1 MFAFRVIEHLD
12 VVEDV
17 LSGLF
22 TGFVKPSSDPFML
35 EQVEEALGDRIV
47 VTISAPAH
55 RMFKVVSPQKCRPVP
70 TGILRALVHCPAG
83 YCAAMSREGVWIKTD

>member
-1 MFAFRVIEHLD
+1 MFHVSLSVFEVYRRQHSVSDMFAFRVIEHLD

-22 TGFVKPSSDPFML
+22 TGFVKPSSDPFTL

-47 VTISAPAH
+47 VTIESV
-55 RMFKVVSPQKCRPVP
+55 RSSV
-70 TGILRALVHCPAG
+70 
-83 YCAAMSREGVWIKTD
+83 